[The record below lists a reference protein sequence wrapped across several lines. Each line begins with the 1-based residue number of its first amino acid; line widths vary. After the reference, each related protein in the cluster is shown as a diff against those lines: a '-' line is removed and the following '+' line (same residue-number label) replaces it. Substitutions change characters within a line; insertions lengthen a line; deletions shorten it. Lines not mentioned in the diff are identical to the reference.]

1 MSDSSTR
8 TPPLAALRAFE
19 AVARLGSLSR
29 AAAELNVTKS
39 AVSHQLRA
47 LEADLGTSLL
57 RRGGTVRRA
66 ETTEAG
72 AALLASVQQALT
84 LLETACRNVRASA
97 RGKRRYT
104 LNVSANPSLAALWLA
119 PRIGRFI
126 ELHPDIDI
134 QVYLHAS
141 QDPAWKTQ
149 DIDLAFLHVRAMGPH
164 IAAPGDIPLM
174 TETVVPVC
182 SPALVPEG
190 DRNDPRVFLRHRWL
204 EEKHIDSPETDWRTW
219 GPRLGIAPDDWQD
232 PMVLSGLST
241 VVAAAAAGVGI
252 ALGRAPLIDE
262 DLASGRLVP
271 LMPHLRMPGSW
282 GYVMRIHANRPMD
295 PSLPA
300 LVEFLAEE
308 GRSTGAW
315 QSPDGVFG
323 SLAPHDV
330 HAGHQDRPAGSRARR
345 G

>member
-1 MSDSSTR
+1 MADLPNH

-29 AAAELNVTKS
+29 AAAELHVTKS

-47 LEADLGTSLL
+47 LEADLGVALL

-66 ETTEAG
+66 ETTAAG
-72 AALLASVQQALT
+72 ADLLASVQQALT

-97 RGKRRYT
+97 RGKRRNT
-104 LNVSANPSLAALWLA
+104 LNVSANPSLAAMWLA

-126 ELHPDIDI
+126 ELHPGIDI

-141 QDPAWKTQ
+141 QDPAWKSQ

-164 IAAPGDIPLM
+164 IAEPGDIPLM

-182 SPALVPEG
+182 SPSLVDPAERG
-190 DRNDPRVFLRHRWL
+190 DPAVFLRHRWL
-204 EEKHIDSPETDWRTW
+204 EEKHVDSPETDWRTW
-219 GPRLGIAPDDWQD
+219 SPRLGLAESDWQE

-241 VVAAAAAGVGI
+241 VAAAAGVGI

-262 DLASGRLVP
+262 ELASGRLVP
-271 LMPHLRMPGSW
+271 LVPQLRMAGSW
-282 GYVMRIHANRPMD
+282 GYVMRIQANRPMD
-295 PSLPA
+295 AALPT

-315 QSPDGVFG
+315 QN
-323 SLAPHDV
+323 LAD
-330 HAGHQDRPAGSRARR
+330 AGR
-345 G
+345 

>member
-1 MSDSSTR
+1 MADLPTH

-29 AAAELNVTKS
+29 AAAELHVTKS

-47 LEADLGTSLL
+47 LETDLGVPLL

-72 AALLASVQQALT
+72 ADLLASVQQAWT
-84 LLETACRNVRASA
+84 LLDTACRNARATA
-97 RGKRRYT
+97 RGRRRYT

-126 ELHPDIDI
+126 ELHPDIGV

-141 QDPAWKTQ
+141 QDPAWKAQ
-149 DIDLAFLHVRAMGPH
+149 DIDLAFLHVRTQGPH
-164 IAAPGDIPLM
+164 LAEPGDIPLM

-182 SPALVPEG
+182 SPALIAEA
-190 DRNDPRVFLRHRWL
+190 DRNDPRAFLRHRWL

-219 GPRLGIAPDDWQD
+219 NGRLGLAETDWQE

-271 LMPHLRMPGSW
+271 LMPQLRMPGSW

-295 PSLPA
+295 ASLPA

-315 QSPDGVFG
+315 Q
-323 SLAPHDV
+323 DV
-330 HAGHQDRPAGSRARR
+330 TPATADPMSRMP
-345 G
+345 

>member
-1 MSDSSTR
+1 MSDFSTR

-182 SPALVPEG
+182 SPALVAEG

-330 HAGHQDRPAGSRARR
+330 HADQQDRPAGSRTRR

>member
-1 MSDSSTR
+1 MADLPNH

-29 AAAELNVTKS
+29 AAAELHVTKS

-47 LEADLGTSLL
+47 LEADLGVALL

-66 ETTEAG
+66 ETTAAG
-72 AALLASVQQALT
+72 ADLLASVQQALT

-97 RGKRRYT
+97 RGKRRNT
-104 LNVSANPSLAALWLA
+104 LNVSANPSLAAMWLA

-126 ELHPDIDI
+126 ELHPGIDI

-141 QDPAWKTQ
+141 QDPAWKSQ

-164 IAAPGDIPLM
+164 IAEPGDIPLM

-182 SPALVPEG
+182 SPTLVDPAERG
-190 DRNDPRVFLRHRWL
+190 DPSVFLRHRWL
-204 EEKHIDSPETDWRTW
+204 EEKHVDSTETDWRTW
-219 GPRLGIAPDDWQD
+219 SPRLGLADTDWQE

-241 VVAAAAAGVGI
+241 VAAAAAAGVGI

-262 DLASGRLVP
+262 ELASGRLVP
-271 LMPHLRMPGSW
+271 LVPQLRMPGSW
-282 GYVMRIHANRPMD
+282 GYVMRIQANRPMD
-295 PSLPA
+295 AALPT

-315 QSPDGVFG
+315 Q
-323 SLAPHDV
+323 
-330 HAGHQDRPAGSRARR
+330 HQAEAAR
-345 G
+345 

>member
-182 SPALVPEG
+182 SPALVPEA
-190 DRNDPRVFLRHRWL
+190 DRNDPRVFMRHRWL

-330 HAGHQDRPAGSRARR
+330 HAEHQDRPAGSRTRR

>member
-1 MSDSSTR
+1 MADLPNR

-29 AAAELNVTKS
+29 AAAELHVTKS

-47 LEADLGTSLL
+47 LEADLGVSLL

-72 AALLASVQQALT
+72 AGLLASVQQALT
-84 LLETACRNVRASA
+84 LLETACRNARATA
-97 RGKRRYT
+97 RGRRRYT

-141 QDPAWKTQ
+141 QDPAWKSQ

-164 IAAPGDIPLM
+164 NAEAGDIPLM
-174 TETVVPVC
+174 SETVVPVC
-182 SPALVPEG
+182 SPALIG
-190 DRNDPRVFLRHRWL
+190 AADRDDPRIFLRHRWL

-219 GPRLGIAPDDWQD
+219 SPRLGLAESDWQD

-271 LMPHLRMPGSW
+271 LVPHLRMPGSW

-315 QSPDGVFG
+315 QNQGG
-323 SLAPHDV
+323 A
-330 HAGHQDRPAGSRARR
+330 AGRTARHSNLTQ
-345 G
+345 GAL

>member
-1 MSDSSTR
+1 MADLPNH

-29 AAAELNVTKS
+29 AAAELHVTKS

-47 LEADLGTSLL
+47 LEADLGVALL

-66 ETTEAG
+66 ETTAAG
-72 AALLASVQQALT
+72 ADLLASVQQALT

-97 RGKRRYT
+97 RGKRRNT
-104 LNVSANPSLAALWLA
+104 LNVSANPSLAAMWLA

-126 ELHPDIDI
+126 ELHPGIDI

-141 QDPAWKTQ
+141 QDPAWKSQ

-164 IAAPGDIPLM
+164 IAEPGDIPLM

-182 SPALVPEG
+182 SPTLVDPAERG
-190 DRNDPRVFLRHRWL
+190 DPSVFLRHRWL
-204 EEKHIDSPETDWRTW
+204 EEKHVDSPETDWRTW
-219 GPRLGIAPDDWQD
+219 SPRLGLAETDWQE

-241 VVAAAAAGVGI
+241 VAAAAAAGVGI

-262 DLASGRLVP
+262 ELASGRLVP
-271 LMPHLRMPGSW
+271 LVPQLRMPGSW
-282 GYVMRIHANRPMD
+282 GYVMRIQANRPMD
-295 PSLPA
+295 AALPT

-315 QSPDGVFG
+315 Q
-323 SLAPHDV
+323 
-330 HAGHQDRPAGSRARR
+330 HQAEAAR
-345 G
+345 

>member
-1 MSDSSTR
+1 MPELPNH

-29 AAAELNVTKS
+29 AAAELHVTKS

-47 LEADLGTSLL
+47 LEADLGVPLL

-66 ETTEAG
+66 ETTAAG
-72 AALLASVQQALT
+72 TELLASVQQALT
-84 LLETACRNVRASA
+84 LLDTACRNVRASA
-97 RGKRRYT
+97 RGRRRYT

-126 ELHPDIDI
+126 ELHPDIGV

-141 QDPAWKTQ
+141 QDPAWKSQ
-149 DIDLAFLHVRAMGPH
+149 DIDLAFLHVRARGPH
-164 IAAPGDIPLM
+164 LAEPGDIALM

-182 SPALVPEG
+182 SPTLIAET

-219 GPRLGIAPDDWQD
+219 SPRLGLAESDWQE

-271 LMPHLRMPGSW
+271 LMPQLRMPGSW

-295 PSLPA
+295 ASLPA

-308 GRSTGAW
+308 GRSKGAW
-315 QSPDGVFG
+315 
-323 SLAPHDV
+323 
-330 HAGHQDRPAGSRARR
+330 
-345 G
+345 

>member
-1 MSDSSTR
+1 MSDFSTR

-47 LEADLGTSLL
+47 LEADLGVSLL

-182 SPALVPEG
+182 SPTLVAEA

-271 LMPHLRMPGSW
+271 LMPQLRMAGSW

-315 QSPDGVFG
+315 QSPDGVSG
-323 SLAPHDV
+323 SLAPHDA
-330 HAGHQDRPAGSRARR
+330 HAEHRDRSAGSRARR

>member
-1 MSDSSTR
+1 MADLPNH

-47 LEADLGTSLL
+47 LEADLGVSLL

-66 ETTEAG
+66 ETTDAG
-72 AALLASVQQALT
+72 ADLLISVQQALT
-84 LLETACRNVRASA
+84 LLETACRNVRATA
-97 RGKRRYT
+97 RGRRRYT

-126 ELHPDIDI
+126 ELHPDIDV

-141 QDPAWKTQ
+141 QDPAWKSQ
-149 DIDLAFLHVRAMGPH
+149 DIDLAFLHVRAVGPH
-164 IAAPGDIPLM
+164 LAAAGDIPLM

-182 SPALVPEG
+182 SPALIG
-190 DRNDPRVFLRHRWL
+190 AADRDDPRIFLRHRWL

-219 GPRLGIAPDDWQD
+219 SPRLGLAEADWQE
-232 PMVLSGLST
+232 PMLLSGLST

-262 DLASGRLVP
+262 DLASGRLVA
-271 LMPHLRMPGSW
+271 LMPELRMAGSW
-282 GYVMRIHANRPMD
+282 GYVMRLQANRPMD
-295 PSLPA
+295 ASLPA

-315 QSPDGVFG
+315 
-323 SLAPHDV
+323 HT
-330 HAGHQDRPAGSRARR
+330 RPSITDAS
-345 G
+345 

>member
-1 MSDSSTR
+1 MADLPNH

-29 AAAELNVTKS
+29 AAAELHVTKS

-47 LEADLGTSLL
+47 LEADLGVALL

-66 ETTEAG
+66 ETTAAG
-72 AALLASVQQALT
+72 ADLLASVQQALT

-97 RGKRRYT
+97 RGKRRNT
-104 LNVSANPSLAALWLA
+104 LNVSANPSLAAMWLA

-126 ELHPDIDI
+126 ELHPGIDI

-141 QDPAWKTQ
+141 QDPAWKSQ

-164 IAAPGDIPLM
+164 IAEPGDIPLM

-182 SPALVPEG
+182 SPSLVDPAERG
-190 DRNDPRVFLRHRWL
+190 DPGVFLRHRWL
-204 EEKHIDSPETDWRTW
+204 EEKHVDSPETDWRTW
-219 GPRLGIAPDDWQD
+219 SPRLGLAESDWQE

-241 VVAAAAAGVGI
+241 VAAAAAAGVGI

-262 DLASGRLVP
+262 ELASGRLVP
-271 LMPHLRMPGSW
+271 LVPHLRMPGSW
-282 GYVMRIHANRPMD
+282 GYVMRIQANRPMD
-295 PSLPA
+295 AALPT

-315 QSPDGVFG
+315 QNLVD
-323 SLAPHDV
+323 
-330 HAGHQDRPAGSRARR
+330 AGR
-345 G
+345 

>member
-1 MSDSSTR
+1 MADLPNH

-29 AAAELNVTKS
+29 AAAELHVTKS

-47 LEADLGTSLL
+47 LEADLGVALL

-66 ETTEAG
+66 ETTAAG
-72 AALLASVQQALT
+72 ADLLASVQQALT

-97 RGKRRYT
+97 RGKRRNT
-104 LNVSANPSLAALWLA
+104 LNVSANPSLAAMWLA

-126 ELHPDIDI
+126 ELHPGIDI

-141 QDPAWKTQ
+141 QDPAWKSQ

-164 IAAPGDIPLM
+164 IAEPGDIPLM

-182 SPALVPEG
+182 SPTLVDPAERG
-190 DRNDPRVFLRHRWL
+190 DPSVFLRHRWL
-204 EEKHIDSPETDWRTW
+204 EEKHVDSPETDWRTW
-219 GPRLGIAPDDWQD
+219 SPRLGLADTDWQE

-241 VVAAAAAGVGI
+241 VAAAAAAGVGI

-262 DLASGRLVP
+262 ELASGRLVP
-271 LMPHLRMPGSW
+271 LVPQLRMPGSW
-282 GYVMRIHANRPMD
+282 GYVMRIQANRPMD
-295 PSLPA
+295 AALPT

-315 QSPDGVFG
+315 Q
-323 SLAPHDV
+323 
-330 HAGHQDRPAGSRARR
+330 HQAEAAR
-345 G
+345 

>member
-1 MSDSSTR
+1 MSDLPNQNPSADLPTH

-29 AAAELNVTKS
+29 AAGELHVTKS

-47 LEADLGTSLL
+47 LETDLGVQLL

-72 AALLASVQQALT
+72 AKLLASVQQALT
-84 LLETACRNVRASA
+84 LLESACRDVRATA
-97 RGKRRYT
+97 RGRRRYT

-126 ELHPDIDI
+126 ELHPDIGV

-141 QDPAWKTQ
+141 QDPAWKSQ
-149 DIDLAFLHVRAMGPH
+149 DIDLAFLHVRARGPH
-164 IAAPGDIPLM
+164 LAEPGDIALM

-182 SPALVPEG
+182 SPALIPEAERG
-190 DRNDPRVFLRHRWL
+190 DPRVFLRHRWL

-219 GPRLGIAPDDWQD
+219 GPRLGLAESDWQE

-271 LMPHLRMPGSW
+271 LMPQLRMPGSW

-295 PSLPA
+295 ASLPA

-308 GRSTGAW
+308 GRSQGAW
-315 QSPDGVFG
+315 
-323 SLAPHDV
+323 
-330 HAGHQDRPAGSRARR
+330 
-345 G
+345 

>member
-1 MSDSSTR
+1 MADLPNH

-29 AAAELNVTKS
+29 AAAELHVTKS

-47 LEADLGTSLL
+47 LEADLGVALL

-66 ETTEAG
+66 ETTAAG
-72 AALLASVQQALT
+72 ADLLASVQQALT

-97 RGKRRYT
+97 RGKRRNT
-104 LNVSANPSLAALWLA
+104 LNVSANPSLAAMWLA

-126 ELHPDIDI
+126 ELHPGIDI

-141 QDPAWKTQ
+141 QNPAWKSQ

-164 IAAPGDIPLM
+164 IAEPGDIPLM

-182 SPALVPEG
+182 SPALVDPAERG
-190 DRNDPRVFLRHRWL
+190 DPSVFLRHRWL
-204 EEKHIDSPETDWRTW
+204 EEKHVDSPETDWRTW
-219 GPRLGIAPDDWQD
+219 SPRLGLAETDWQE

-241 VVAAAAAGVGI
+241 VAAAAAAGVGI

-262 DLASGRLVP
+262 ELASGRLVP
-271 LMPHLRMPGSW
+271 LVPQLRMPGSW
-282 GYVMRIHANRPMD
+282 GYVMRIQANRPMD
-295 PSLPA
+295 AALPT

-315 QSPDGVFG
+315 Q
-323 SLAPHDV
+323 
-330 HAGHQDRPAGSRARR
+330 HQAEAAR
-345 G
+345 

>member
-1 MSDSSTR
+1 MSDPANR

-29 AAAELNVTKS
+29 AAVELNVTKS

-47 LEADLGTSLL
+47 LEADLGVALL

-72 AALLASVQQALT
+72 AGLLASVQQALT

-141 QDPAWKTQ
+141 QDPAWKSQ

-164 IAAPGDIPLM
+164 NAEPGDIPLM

-182 SPALVPEG
+182 SPTLIGAA
-190 DRNDPRVFLRHRWL
+190 DRDDPRVFVRHRWL

-219 GPRLGIAPDDWQD
+219 SPRLGLAESDWQD

-308 GRSTGAW
+308 GR
-315 QSPDGVFG
+315 
-323 SLAPHDV
+323 
-330 HAGHQDRPAGSRARR
+330 RA
-345 G
+345 

>member
-1 MSDSSTR
+1 MPDQPNH

-29 AAAELNVTKS
+29 AAAELHVTKS
-39 AVSHQLRA
+39 AVSHQLRG
-47 LEADLGTSLL
+47 LEADLGVPLL
-57 RRGGTVRRA
+57 LRGGTVRRA
-66 ETTEAG
+66 ETTPAG
-72 AALLASVQQALT
+72 ADLLASVQQALT
-84 LLETACRNVRASA
+84 LLETACRNARATA
-97 RGKRRYT
+97 RGRRRYT

-126 ELHPDIDI
+126 ELHPDIGV

-141 QDPAWKTQ
+141 QDPAWKSQ
-149 DIDLAFLHVRAMGPH
+149 DIDLAFLHVRAHGPH
-164 IAAPGDIPLM
+164 LAEPGDIALM

-182 SPALVPEG
+182 SPALIPQAE
-190 DRNDPRVFLRHRWL
+190 RNDPRVFLRHRWL

-219 GPRLGIAPDDWQD
+219 GPRLGLAESDWQE

-271 LMPHLRMPGSW
+271 LMPQLRMPGSW

-295 PSLPA
+295 ASLPA

-308 GRSTGAW
+308 GRGK
-315 QSPDGVFG
+315 
-323 SLAPHDV
+323 
-330 HAGHQDRPAGSRARR
+330 RAADER
-345 G
+345 

>member
-1 MSDSSTR
+1 MSDLPNQNPSPDLPTH

-29 AAAELNVTKS
+29 AAGELHVTKS

-47 LEADLGTSLL
+47 LETDLGVQLL

-72 AALLASVQQALT
+72 AKLLSSVQQALT
-84 LLETACRNVRASA
+84 LLESACRDVRATA
-97 RGKRRYT
+97 RGRRRYT

-126 ELHPDIDI
+126 ELHPDIGV

-141 QDPAWKTQ
+141 QDPAWKSQ
-149 DIDLAFLHVRAMGPH
+149 DIDLAFLHVRARGPH
-164 IAAPGDIPLM
+164 LAEPGDIALM

-182 SPALVPEG
+182 SPALIPEAERG
-190 DRNDPRVFLRHRWL
+190 DPRVFLRHRWL

-219 GPRLGIAPDDWQD
+219 GPRLGLAESDWQE

-271 LMPHLRMPGSW
+271 LMPQLRMPGSW

-295 PSLPA
+295 ASLPA

-308 GRSTGAW
+308 GRSQGAW
-315 QSPDGVFG
+315 
-323 SLAPHDV
+323 
-330 HAGHQDRPAGSRARR
+330 
-345 G
+345 

>member
-182 SPALVPEG
+182 SPALVPEA
-190 DRNDPRVFLRHRWL
+190 DRNDPRVFMRHRWL

-271 LMPHLRMPGSW
+271 LIPHLRMPGSW

-330 HAGHQDRPAGSRARR
+330 HAEHQDRPAGSRTRR

>member
-182 SPALVPEG
+182 SPTLVAEA

-330 HAGHQDRPAGSRARR
+330 HAEHQDRPAGSRTQR

>member
-1 MSDSSTR
+1 MSDLPNQNPSPDLPTH

-29 AAAELNVTKS
+29 AAGELHVTKS

-47 LEADLGTSLL
+47 LETDLGVQLL

-72 AALLASVQQALT
+72 AKLLASVQQALT
-84 LLETACRNVRASA
+84 LLESACRDVRATA
-97 RGKRRYT
+97 RGRRRYT

-126 ELHPDIDI
+126 ELHPDIGV

-141 QDPAWKTQ
+141 QDPAWKSQ
-149 DIDLAFLHVRAMGPH
+149 DIDLAFLHVRARGPH
-164 IAAPGDIPLM
+164 LAEPGDIALM

-182 SPALVPEG
+182 SPALIPEAE
-190 DRNDPRVFLRHRWL
+190 RNDPRVFLRHRWL

-219 GPRLGIAPDDWQD
+219 GPRLGLAESEWQE

-271 LMPHLRMPGSW
+271 LMPQLRMPGSW

-295 PSLPA
+295 ASLPA

-308 GRSTGAW
+308 GRSQGAW
-315 QSPDGVFG
+315 
-323 SLAPHDV
+323 
-330 HAGHQDRPAGSRARR
+330 
-345 G
+345 

>member
-1 MSDSSTR
+1 MSDLPNH

-29 AAAELNVTKS
+29 AAAELHVTKS

-47 LEADLGTSLL
+47 LEADLGVPLL

-66 ETTEAG
+66 ETTAAG
-72 AALLASVQQALT
+72 AELLASVQQALT
-84 LLETACRNVRASA
+84 LLDTACRNVRASA
-97 RGKRRYT
+97 RGRRRYT

-126 ELHPDIDI
+126 ELHPDIGV

-141 QDPAWKTQ
+141 QDPAWKSQ
-149 DIDLAFLHVRAMGPH
+149 DIDLAFLHVRARGPH
-164 IAAPGDIPLM
+164 LAEPGDIALM

-182 SPALVPEG
+182 SPTLIAEA
-190 DRNDPRVFLRHRWL
+190 DRHDPRVFLRHRWL

-219 GPRLGIAPDDWQD
+219 SPRLGLAESDWQE

-271 LMPHLRMPGSW
+271 LMPQLRMPGSW

-295 PSLPA
+295 ASLPA

-308 GRSTGAW
+308 GRSKGAW
-315 QSPDGVFG
+315 
-323 SLAPHDV
+323 
-330 HAGHQDRPAGSRARR
+330 
-345 G
+345 

>member
-1 MSDSSTR
+1 MSDLPNQNPSPDLPTH

-29 AAAELNVTKS
+29 AAGELHVTKS

-47 LEADLGTSLL
+47 LETDLGVQLL

-72 AALLASVQQALT
+72 AKLLASVQQALT
-84 LLETACRNVRASA
+84 LLESACRDVRATA
-97 RGKRRYT
+97 RGRRRYT

-126 ELHPDIDI
+126 ELHPDIGV

-141 QDPAWKTQ
+141 QDPAWKSQ
-149 DIDLAFLHVRAMGPH
+149 DIDLAFLHVRARGPH
-164 IAAPGDIPLM
+164 LAEPGDIALM

-182 SPALVPEG
+182 SPALIPEAERG
-190 DRNDPRVFLRHRWL
+190 DPRVFLRHRWL

-219 GPRLGIAPDDWQD
+219 GPRLGLAESEWQE

-271 LMPHLRMPGSW
+271 LMPQLRMPGSW

-295 PSLPA
+295 ASLPA

-308 GRSTGAW
+308 GRSQGAW
-315 QSPDGVFG
+315 
-323 SLAPHDV
+323 
-330 HAGHQDRPAGSRARR
+330 
-345 G
+345 

>member
-1 MSDSSTR
+1 MSDQPSH

-29 AAAELNVTKS
+29 AAAELHVTKS

-47 LEADLGTSLL
+47 LEADLGVSLL

-66 ETTEAG
+66 ETTPAG
-72 AALLASVQQALT
+72 GELLASVQQALT
-84 LLETACRNVRASA
+84 LLDTACRQVRATA

-126 ELHPDIDI
+126 ELHPDIGV

-141 QDPAWKTQ
+141 QDPAWKSQ
-149 DIDLAFLHVRAMGPH
+149 DIDLAFLHVRTGGPH
-164 IAAPGDIPLM
+164 VAEAGDIALM

-182 SPALVPEG
+182 SPALIPEA

-219 GPRLGIAPDDWQD
+219 SPRLGLAESDWQE

-271 LMPHLRMPGSW
+271 LVPHLRMPGSW
-282 GYVMRIHANRPMD
+282 GYVMRVHANRPMD
-295 PSLPA
+295 ASLPA

-308 GRSTGAW
+308 GRGKVDAQHHGAPQGW
-315 QSPDGVFG
+315 RVGD
-323 SLAPHDV
+323 A
-330 HAGHQDRPAGSRARR
+330 AGAARK
-345 G
+345 

>member
-1 MSDSSTR
+1 MADLPNH

-29 AAAELNVTKS
+29 AAAELHVTKS

-47 LEADLGTSLL
+47 LEADLGVALL

-66 ETTEAG
+66 ETTAAG
-72 AALLASVQQALT
+72 ADLLASVQQALT

-97 RGKRRYT
+97 RGKRRNT
-104 LNVSANPSLAALWLA
+104 LNVSANPSLAAMWLA

-126 ELHPDIDI
+126 ELHPGIDI

-141 QDPAWKTQ
+141 QDPAWKSQ

-164 IAAPGDIPLM
+164 IAEPGDIPLM

-182 SPALVPEG
+182 SPTLVDPAERG
-190 DRNDPRVFLRHRWL
+190 DPSVFLRHRWL
-204 EEKHIDSPETDWRTW
+204 EEKHVDSPETDWRTW
-219 GPRLGIAPDDWQD
+219 SPRLGLAETDWQE

-241 VVAAAAAGVGI
+241 VAAAAAAGVGI

-262 DLASGRLVP
+262 ELASGRLVP
-271 LMPHLRMPGSW
+271 LVPQLRMPGSW
-282 GYVMRIHANRPMD
+282 GYVMRIQANRPMD
-295 PSLPA
+295 AALPT

-315 QSPDGVFG
+315 Q
-323 SLAPHDV
+323 
-330 HAGHQDRPAGSRARR
+330 HQAEEAR
-345 G
+345 